1 MHNMSN
7 AAPGPSASEPK
18 RNRFLDA
25 AQAVFARYGYRRA
38 SMADIAAEA
47 GVSRPALYLVFRSKP
62 DVLRSLADRLR
73 HAAIT
78 RATDAWRDGPSFAE
92 NLEQTILGKE
102 ADIFPL
108 LHASP
113 HGAEILAADA
123 ALTAEISDDLDRS
136 FRALLAARTRDAAAS
151 GAIDLACVDGDADAL
166 AGVVAAAAKA
176 LVNAA
181 ADEAEFRLSVRRLAR
196 MTAASVRP
204 A

>member
-7 AAPGPSASEPK
+7 QGHDPK

-62 DVLRSLADRLR
+62 DVLRCLADRMR
-73 HAAIT
+73 RNAIA
-78 RATDAWRDGPSFAE
+78 RATDAWRAGASFSE

-108 LHASP
+108 LHTSP
-113 HGAEILAADA
+113 HGAEIMTADA
-123 ALTAEISDDLDRS
+123 ALTAEIAADLDAA
-136 FRALLAARTRDAAAS
+136 FRALIARRAREAAS
-151 GAIDLACVDGDADAL
+151 RGDIDLACLDGDGDAFAS
-166 AGVVAAAAKA
+166 VVASAAKT
-176 LVNAA
+176 LVNEA
-181 ADEAEFRLSVRRLAR
+181 ADEAAFLEGVRRLAR
-196 MTAASVRP
+196 LAAAAVRRS
-204 A
+204 

>member
-7 AAPGPSASEPK
+7 VADDPK
-18 RNRFLDA
+18 RHRFLDA

-62 DVLRSLADRLR
+62 DVLRSLADRMR
-73 HAAIT
+73 RRAIT
-78 RATDAWRDGPSFAE
+78 RATDAWRDGLSFAE

-113 HGAEILAADA
+113 HGAEIMAADA
-123 ALTAEISDDLDRS
+123 ALTAEIAEDLDGS
-136 FRALLAARTRDAAAS
+136 FRALVARRAREAAKA
-151 GAIDLACVDGDADAL
+151 GEIDLACLDGDADAF
-166 AGVVAAAAKA
+166 AVVVASAAKT
-176 LVNAA
+176 LVNEAA
-181 ADEAEFRLSVRRLAR
+181 NEAAFLEGVRRLAR
-196 MTAASVRP
+196 LAAAGVRR